1 VYQGERDIAAHNKL
15 LGQFTIGGLPP
26 APKGGVKIDV
36 SFDIDAN
43 GIMNVTASDQATG
56 KSKSVVVQSSGGLSD
71 NEVERM
77 VAEAERMREEDQKRM
92 QAIEAKNA
100 AETLSNQVEQ
110 QLDDFKDKLSVDDK
124 EDLKKKM
131 ASLREAIESSDLEQ
145 MQERTK
151 VLQEASWKAT
161 QSAYGNSESSGGE
174 EKKDDK

>member
-1 VYQGERDIAAHNKL
+1 
-15 LGQFTIGGLPP
+15 
-26 APKGGVKIDV
+26 
-36 SFDIDAN
+36 
-43 GIMNVTASDQATG
+43 
-56 KSKSVVVQSSGGLSD
+56 
-71 NEVERM
+71 M

-110 QLDDFKDKLSVDDK
+110 QLYDFKDKISVDDK
-124 EDLKKKM
+124 EDLNKKM
-131 ASLREAIESSDLEQ
+131 ASLREAVESNDLEQ

-161 QSAYGNSESSGGE
+161 QAAYGNTESSGGE